1 MYREI
6 GTRIDLSEME
16 HEILKF
22 WKSQSIFEKSVASR
36 ADSPTWIFYEGP
48 PTANGLPGAHHV
60 EARVFKDVFPRYRT
74 MRGLQVPRRAGW
86 DCHGLPVEL
95 AVEKELGFAGK
106 SDIEKFGVAKFN
118 EACRQ
123 SVLRHVDAFT
133 QMTDR
138 MGYWVDFDQAY
149 WTMSPQY
156 IESVWWSLAEIHK
169 KGLLVQDFR
178 VSPYCPR
185 CGTGLSDHEVAQGYQ
200 DVVDRSIYVKF
211 NLLSGHLKDE
221 FKNLSLLVWTTTPWT
236 LISNTAVAVGSEIIY
251 SVVESSG
258 VKYVV
263 AKDLAPKLFE
273 EYKTLKEISGED
285 LKGHRYQPPF
295 SLDEF
300 KQYQSEK
307 LHSVLIADFVT
318 TSDGSGI
325 VHLAPAFGADDMRT
339 CRINSLPVVN
349 PVLPNGVFDDSY
361 DLIKGQFFK
370 DADRTIIKHLIQED
384 LLFKEVPYQHSYP
397 HCWRCKTPLMYY
409 AQPAWYIKTTA
420 IIDNLIAENQ
430 KTNWF
435 PETIKNGRFGDWLN
449 NNVDW
454 ALSRN
459 RYWGTPLPIWICDNS
474 HQTAVS
480 SLAELSELSNQDV
493 KGIDPHRPFVDD
505 IKIMC
510 PKCNSEAQRVPE
522 VIDCWYDSGS
532 MPFAQLFYPHQ
543 NQDTFKDNYP
553 ADFICEAID
562 QTRGWFYTLMAI
574 GTLVFEQ
581 SSFKNVV
588 ALGHILDE
596 KGRKMSKHLGN
607 VLEPIELMDQHGAD
621 SVRWFMLAA
630 GSPWQSRRLGHA
642 AISEVTRKVL
652 LTLLNSASFLS
663 LYGRLSEVD
672 FLKNTKPISQR
683 PSLDRWIIS
692 LTNKVANQVAEAL
705 DNFDTQRAGRLLAD
719 AVDDL
724 SNWYVRRSRR
734 RFWDSDPDALST
746 LHEALKTLTLIM
758 APFVPFI
765 TEKLWQDLF
774 RTTTD
779 KDTESVHLANWP
791 EFANT
796 EIDETLL
803 SQMEI
808 VRNLVELGRSA
819 RAESKVKN
827 RQPLSR
833 ALIVA
838 AGWNEIPSEVQSH
851 LLEELNI
858 LKFESINQSEDL
870 VDVSVKANFRNLGAR
885 FGSQTS
891 QIAKFI
897 AEELKIE
904 EILELRAKGKIEITT
919 LGQKLTLELAD
930 LIITETPR
938 SGWAVASADAATVA
952 LDLNLTPELKA
963 MGLAREVIRLI
974 QENRKLS
981 GFEVSDRI
989 YVNFDSQNAELIAA
1003 IKLHLNEISTEV
1015 LALKITQEKQD
1026 STPTAVDQE
1035 LDLKIWLRKAD

>member
-16 HEILKF
+16 HEVLKF
-22 WKSQSIFEKSVASR
+22 WKSESIFEKSVASR
-36 ADSPTWIFYEGP
+36 SDSPTWIFYEGP

-95 AVEKELGFAGK
+95 AVEKELGFTGK
-106 SDIEKFGVAKFN
+106 TDIEKYGVAEFN

-133 QMTDR
+133 RMTDR
-138 MGYWVDFDQAY
+138 MGYWVDFDKAY

-156 IESVWWSLAEIHK
+156 IESVWWSLSEIHK

-211 NLLSGHLKDE
+211 KITTGKLLDE
-221 FKNLSLLVWTTTPWT
+221 FSDVSLLVWTTTPWT
-236 LISNTAVAVGSEIIY
+236 LISNTAVAVGEDIVYQVI
-251 SVVESSG
+251 ESLG
-258 VKYVV
+258 ENYVV
-263 AKDLAPKLFE
+263 AKDLASNLFE
-273 EYKTLKEISGED
+273 DFTVLKELSGAE
-285 LKGHRYQPPF
+285 LIGHNYQPPF
-295 SLDEF
+295 SL
-300 KQYQSEK
+300 KQFQEHKSEK
-307 LHSVLIADFVT
+307 LHSVLAADFVT

-339 CRINSLPVVN
+339 CRINSLPVIN
-349 PVLPNGVFDDSY
+349 PVLPNGVFDESF

-370 DADRTIIKHLIQED
+370 DADRIIIKNLTSAG
-384 LLFKEVPYQHSYP
+384 LLFKETPYKHSYP

-409 AQPAWYIKTTA
+409 AQPAWYIKTTS
-420 IIDNLIAENQ
+420 IKEKLIAENQ

-435 PETIKNGRFGDWLN
+435 PETIKNGRYGDWLD

-459 RYWGTPLPIWICDNS
+459 RYWGTPLPIWICQDQ
-474 HQTAVS
+474 HQTAVA
-480 SLAELSELSNQDV
+480 SLAELSQLAGEDV
-493 KGIDPHRPFVDD
+493 SQIDPHRPFVDE
-505 IKIMC
+505 IVINC
-510 PKCNSEAQRVPE
+510 PTCGGEATRVPE

-532 MPFAQLFYPHQ
+532 MPFAQIFYPHQ
-543 NQDTFKDNYP
+543 NQNIFKDNYP

-574 GTLVFEQ
+574 GTLVFDQ

-630 GSPWQSRRLGHA
+630 GSPWQSRRLGHS

-663 LYGRLSEVD
+663 LYGRLSDVD
-672 FLKNTKPISQR
+672 FLKQQKPVAQR

-692 LTNKVANQVAEAL
+692 LTNQTANQVAQAL
-705 DNFDTQRAGRLLAD
+705 DNFDTQRAGRLLAE

-734 RFWDSDPDALST
+734 RFWDSDPDALAT
-746 LHEALKTLTLIM
+746 LHQALRTLTLIM
-758 APFVPFI
+758 APFIPFI

-779 KDTESVHLANWP
+779 QNTESVHLANWP
-791 EFANT
+791 EFAEG
-796 EIDETLL
+796 EIDQTLL
-803 SQMEI
+803 SQMQL

-819 RAESKVKN
+819 RAESKIKN
-827 RQPLSR
+827 RQPLAR

-838 AGWNEIPSEVQSH
+838 QGWSEISPEVQNH

-858 LKFESINQSEDL
+858 LNLESIDQTQDL
-870 VDVSVKANFRNLGAR
+870 VDVSIKANFRNLGSR
-885 FGSQTS
+885 FGSQTN
-891 QIAKFI
+891 QIAQFI
-897 AEELKIE
+897 KNELTPEEISHLRKSGELKVNFE
-904 EILELRAKGKIEITT
+904 GKEIILV
-919 LGQKLTLELAD
+919 LAD

-938 SGWAVASADAATVA
+938 TGWAVASADAATVA
-952 LDLNLTPELKA
+952 LDLELTDELKA

-974 QENRKLS
+974 QEHRKLS
-981 GFEVSDRI
+981 GFDVSDRI
-989 YVNFDSQNAELIAA
+989 YVNFTTDSDELAAA
-1003 IKLHLNEISTEV
+1003 IKIHADEIATEV
-1015 LALKITQEKQD
+1015 LALELTDEEVKAD
-1026 STPTAVDQE
+1026 PTTSDDE
-1035 LDLKIWLRKAD
+1035 LSLKIWLKKAT

>member
-16 HEILKF
+16 HEVLKF
-22 WKSQSIFEKSVASR
+22 WKSESIFEKSVASR

-95 AVEKELGFAGK
+95 AVEKELGFTGK
-106 SDIEKFGVAKFN
+106 TDIEKFGVAEFN
-118 EACRQ
+118 EACRK

-138 MGYWVDFDQAY
+138 MGYWVDFDEAY

-156 IESVWWSLAEIHK
+156 IESVWWSLAQIHK

-200 DVVDRSIYVKF
+200 DVVDRSIYVRFK
-211 NLLSGHLKDE
+211 LSKGALVDE
-221 FKNLSLLVWTTTPWT
+221 FKDVSLLVWTTTPWT
-236 LISNTAVAVGSEIIY
+236 LISNTAVAVGSNIQY
-251 SVVESSG
+251 LVVESAG
-258 VKYVV
+258 EKFVV
-263 AKDLAPKLFE
+263 AKDLANNLFE
-273 EYKTLKEISGED
+273 DYQILKEITGEN
-285 LKGHRYQPPF
+285 LIGQNYQPPF
-295 SLDEF
+295 LLDQF
-300 KQYQSEK
+300 KEHQSEK
-307 LHSVLIADFVT
+307 LHSVLAADFVT

-339 CRINSLPVVN
+339 CRLNSLPVIN
-349 PVLPNGVFDDSY
+349 PVLPNGVFDDSFA
-361 DLIKGQFFK
+361 LIKGQFFK
-370 DADRTIIKHLIQED
+370 DADRTIIKKLIETN
-384 LLFKEVPYQHSYP
+384 LLFKEAPYQHSYP

-409 AQPAWYIKTTA
+409 AQPAWYIKTTS
-420 IIDNLIAENQ
+420 IVDKLISENQ

-435 PETIKNGRFGDWLN
+435 PETIKNGRYGDWLN

-459 RYWGTPLPIWICDNS
+459 RYWGTPLPIWICENR

-480 SLAELSELSNQDV
+480 SLAELSELADQDV
-493 KGIDPHRPFVDD
+493 TMIDPHRPFVDE
-505 IKIMC
+505 ITISC
-510 PKCNSEAQRVPE
+510 PDCQQSANRVPE

-532 MPFAQLFYPHQ
+532 MPFAQLFYPQQ
-543 NQDTFKDNYP
+543 NQELFSDNYP

-574 GTLVFEQ
+574 GTLVFDE

-663 LYGRLSEVD
+663 LYGRLSTVE
-672 FLKNTKPISQR
+672 FLAAPKPIDQR

-692 LTNKVANQVAEAL
+692 LTNHVANQVAQAL
-705 DNFDTQRAGRLLAD
+705 DNFDTQRAGRLLAE

-734 RFWDSDPDALST
+734 RFWDSDPDALAT
-746 LHEALKTLTLIM
+746 LHQALKTLTLIM

-774 RTTTD
+774 RTTTE
-779 KDTESVHLANWP
+779 KDIESVHLANWP
-791 EFANT
+791 EFTAG
-796 EIDETLL
+796 EIDHSLL
-803 SQMEI
+803 SQMRL

-819 RAESKVKN
+819 RAESKIKN
-827 RQPLSR
+827 RQPLAR

-838 AGWNEIPSEVQSH
+838 QGWDEIPKEIQNQ

-858 LKFESINQSEDL
+858 LKLESIDQTQNL
-870 VDVSVKANFRNLGAR
+870 VDVTVKANFRNLGVR
-885 FGSQTS
+885 YGSETN
-891 QIAKFI
+891 QIAQFI
-897 AEELKIE
+897 KDSLTLAQIEKIRSDGELE
-904 EILELRAKGKIEITT
+904 VAPFGKAI
-919 LGQKLTLELAD
+919 TLELAD

-938 SGWAVASADAATVA
+938 TGWAVASADAATVA
-952 LDLNLTPELKA
+952 LDLELTDELRA
-963 MGLAREVIRLI
+963 MGLSREVIRLI
-974 QENRKLS
+974 QEHRKLS
-981 GFEVSDRI
+981 GFDVSDRI
-989 YVNFDSQNAELIAA
+989 TVSYATENQELIAA
-1003 IKLHLNEISTEV
+1003 INSHATEISNEV
-1015 LALKITQEKQD
+1015 LALELTQVKD
-1026 STPTAVDQE
+1026 NSSPTASDEE
-1035 LDLKIWLRKAD
+1035 LGLSIWLKKIS